1 MDGRGTIC
9 SNGTVG
15 PELHENPELAA
26 AAWSARVEWRA
37 DEEEW
42 TAAAFEKWSHD
53 RTLLDRAT
61 EHLHRGDVLAVA
73 LPGGGACRGR
83 VVGVGADVVALDTAG
98 GRVDVH
104 VGDAPAIAWRVVERA
119 DNGGTRG
126 VELTSFRARLVELEG
141 DAAVEVGVA
150 HFDGV
155 ARGALTVGRD
165 HLSLDDDGVTTVL
178 GLAAVDWVR
187 AGR

>member
-1 MDGRGTIC
+1 MDAGCTIC
-9 SNGTVG
+9 SNGTMA
-15 PELHENPELAA
+15 PELYENPELAA
-26 AAWSARVEWRA
+26 VAWSARAEWRA

-42 TAAAFEKWSHD
+42 TAAAYERWSHD

-83 VVGVGADVVALDTAG
+83 VIGVGADVLALDTAG

-104 VGDAPAIAWRVVERA
+104 VRDAPAIAWRVGERA
-119 DNGGTRG
+119 VEGGTRG
-126 VELTSFRARLVELEG
+126 VELRGFRSRLLELEG
-141 DAAVEVGVA
+141 DPVEAGIA

-155 ARGALTVGRD
+155 TRGTLTVGRD
-165 HLSLDDDGVTTVL
+165 HVSLESDGVTTVL
-178 GLAAVDWVR
+178 GLATVDWVR
-187 AGR
+187 ADR